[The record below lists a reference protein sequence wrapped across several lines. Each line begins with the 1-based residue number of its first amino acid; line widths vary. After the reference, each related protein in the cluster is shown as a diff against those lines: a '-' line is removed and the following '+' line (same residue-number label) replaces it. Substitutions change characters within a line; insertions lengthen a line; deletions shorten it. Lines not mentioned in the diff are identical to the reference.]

1 MVDTFDAQLLTPEG
15 ALFEGE
21 VFSVQLPGSDGSFQ
35 VLHDHAPIVSTLQI
49 GRITIQTVKNR
60 DINYAVS
67 GGFIEMND
75 NKLTILAEKAEEA
88 SEIDIE
94 EAKKAR
100 DEAKKILKETTF
112 NREEAEHEL
121 AKAEN
126 RVKIAG

>member
-1 MVDTFDAQLLTPEG
+1 MVDSFDAQLLTPEG

-21 VFSVQLPGSDGSFQ
+21 VFSVQLPGSQGSFQ

-49 GRITIQTVKNR
+49 GRITILTSKNNE
-60 DINYAVS
+60 IHYAVS

-88 SEIDIE
+88 GEIDLA
-94 EAKKAR
+94 EAEKER
-100 DEAKKILKETTF
+100 DEAKKKLKETTF
-112 NREEAEHEL
+112 NREEAEREL